1 MKRKKK
7 QSSKTT
13 DDRSVSGC
21 YGLVAPVE
29 LELRFQRRVW

>member
-1 MKRKKK
+1 MKEKM

-21 YGLVAPVE
+21 YGLAAPVE